1 VLRLIPRWKRLS
13 LEPDAKAAHHG
24 LVETVTHGSRQS
36 PPTAF
41 RPLAEQALSRAAGA
55 PLSLGNRV
63 DLLID
68 ARANF
73 DAWLE
78 AIASAQHNI
87 LFGNYIFKNDAIGR
101 GFVSALAERARSGVR
116 VFVLRDWLGCLGQ
129 SRASFWQPLRD
140 AGGEVR
146 TFNPF
151 DPLSPFGWINRDHRK
166 LLTVDGRIGFVS
178 GVCVSAT
185 WLGDPTRGRDPWR
198 DTGVALHGPAIADIE
213 RAFAGTWAALGGPLD
228 TSAPASD
235 ASGAPAGDVALR
247 VIATHPSSAGI
258 YRMDQLIAALA
269 RERLWLTDA
278 YFIGVAPYLNALTN
292 AAHDGVD
299 VRLLV
304 PGASD
309 SPLVGALSRT
319 GYRALLEAGIRV
331 YEWDGPML
339 HAKTALADDRW
350 ARVGSTNLNIASWL
364 GNCEIDVAIEDAA
377 FTGLLADQYQH
388 DLEHAT
394 EIVLSRKRA
403 RPVNPNP
410 HHARHGQ
417 GSARRSVV
425 GAMRMAT
432 TLGAALRNRRVLSD
446 TETRPLLGGALLLLV
461 IAAVAA
467 LWPFALAWPLG
478 ALAAWVG
485 ISLVARWARLHRH
498 RRESRRHACDTD
510 NAPRPTPPDD
520 GH

>member
-1 VLRLIPRWKRLS
+1 M
-13 LEPDAKAAHHG
+13 
-24 LVETVTHGSRQS
+24 HGSRQS
-36 PPTAF
+36 PPVTF

-78 AIASAQHNI
+78 AISSAQHNI
-87 LFGNYIFKNDAIGR
+87 LFGNYIFRNDETGR
-101 GFVSALAERARSGVR
+101 GFVSALAERARAGVR
-116 VFVLRDWLGCLGQ
+116 VYVLHDWLGCLTQ
-129 SRASFWQPLRD
+129 ARASFWHPLWA

-166 LLTVDGRIGFVS
+166 LLTVDGQVGFVS
-178 GVCVSAT
+178 GVCVSAK
-185 WLGDPTRGRDPWR
+185 WLGDPARGRDPWR
-198 DTGVALHGPAIADIE
+198 DTGVALHGPAIDDLE
-213 RAFAGTWAALGGPLD
+213 RAFAETWATLGEPLD
-228 TSAPASD
+228 TSLPAGGT
-235 ASGAPAGDVALR
+235 AGAPAGDVALR
-247 VIATHPSSAGI
+247 VIATQPFSTGT

-278 YFIGVAPYLNALTN
+278 YFIGVAPYLSALTN

-309 SPLVGALSRT
+309 IPMVGALSRT
-319 GYRALLEAGIRV
+319 GYRALLEAGIRI
-331 YEWDGPML
+331 YEWNGPML

-364 GNCEIDVAIEDAA
+364 GNCEIDVAIEDAG
-377 FTGLLADQYQH
+377 FTGLLAAQYER

-403 RPVNPNP
+403 RPVSPT
-410 HHARHGQ
+410 RHRGLHGR
-417 GSARRSVV
+417 GSASRGAV
-425 GAMRMAT
+425 GAIRMAT

-446 TETRPLLGGALLLLV
+446 TETRPLLGGALLLLALAV
-461 IAAVAA
+461 VAA
-467 LWPFALAWPLG
+467 LWPRALAWPLG
-478 ALAAWVG
+478 ALAAWIG
-485 ISLVARWARLHRH
+485 ISLAVRWARLHKH
-498 RRESRRHACDTD
+498 RQESRRHACDTD
-510 NAPRPTPPDD
+510 NAPRPTPPADD
-520 GH
+520 D